1 MFCVIFILIFVHGAA
16 DGSGTTPRYYTDCP
30 TGCKCENDGT
40 LVRVDCVDV
49 GLEELPSNLSVFT
62 SYLDVSMN
70 NLTLLPAYALTHL
83 HFLQEL
89 RLAGISLTE
98 IPEGTFSELVNLK
111 VLMLQNN
118 NLKVVPVEALENLRN
133 LQSLRLDANHIA
145 SVPTRSFKG
154 LTSLRHLWL
163 NDNALTDVP
172 TPALTRVPGLQ
183 AMTLALN
190 HITHIP
196 DSALATLSRLVVLH
210 LQNNQILSLGERC
223 FTGLQYLETLD
234 LSYNHIHM
242 FPPAIRTLQN
252 LRELTFH
259 SNRITSIPEH
269 AFGGNPALRSLYFHN
284 NPVRSIG
291 RSAFWNLS
299 ELRTLTLNGGI
310 QDFPDL
316 TGTHSLE
323 NLSVSG
329 THISSLPG
337 SLCDQLPSLL
347 QLDLSHNRIQ
357 NLPSFCGCRK
367 IHTID
372 LHHNRIFGLLA
383 DTFCEMSE
391 LRSLD
396 LSSNRLASLSLEG
409 LGSLTHLSVAGNLEL
424 RDLLPLQARPRLRAG
439 RRGVFDLCEKANS
452 RHLQETG
459 RDVSCLT
466 HSVFGSS
473 LQRGAAWIFII
484 LSLACNSLV
493 LVSLC
498 FPSAPSCPS
507 QHLLGVLAWVHL
519 LSSAALAVVDSMT
532 VGGQWWKEGT
542 SCEVMDFVLT
552 FSSEACVFLLTA
564 LVAERGHA
572 AQSAAVLGRTR
583 KSPLWSRVVR
593 AVSASCC
600 TLAGAVASW
609 PLLGT
614 ALPSPGHPSS
624 SGFSS
629 ALVLLNSLCFLVMAL
644 IHARLCRCPET
655 LAPQTGHAHR
665 RCAPNMVACLLLT
678 NGLLFLPVSLA
689 PFISSLRPSLL
700 SSPEVARF
708 GKVLSL
714 LPACVNPLLYMLLS
728 PWFQEE
734 VERRL
739 CWRSTRRKRACHSSR
754 GCVDLEAG
762 DPDQTPVS

>member
-1 MFCVIFILIFVHGAA
+1 
-16 DGSGTTPRYYTDCP
+16 
-30 TGCKCENDGT
+30 
-40 LVRVDCVDV
+40 
-49 GLEELPSNLSVFT
+49 
-62 SYLDVSMN
+62 MN
-70 NLTLLPAYALTHL
+70 NLSLLPAHALTHL

-223 FTGLQYLETLD
+223 FTGLQHLETLD

-291 RSAFWNLS
+291 RSAFRNLS
-299 ELRTLTLNGGI
+299 ELRT
-310 QDFPDL
+310 
-316 TGTHSLE
+316 
-323 NLSVSG
+323 
-329 THISSLPG
+329 
-337 SLCDQLPSLL
+337 
-347 QLDLSHNRIQ
+347 LDLSHNRIQ

-391 LRSLD
+391 LRSL
-396 LSSNRLASLSLEG
+396 
-409 LGSLTHLSVAGNLEL
+409 
-424 RDLLPLQARPRLRAG
+424 AG

-459 RDVSCLT
+459 RVNDRQPDLSVGFRGEAHPLHAALCCPGPDVSCLT

-493 LVSLC
+493 LVSLG

-583 KSPLWSRVVR
+583 KSPLWSRAVR

-614 ALPSPGHPSS
+614 ALPPPGHPSS

-644 IHARLCRCPET
+644 IHARLCRRPET

-665 RCAPNMVACLLLT
+665 RCTTNMVACLLLT

-714 LPACVNPLLYMLLS
+714 LPACVNPFLYMLLS